1 MPELKG
7 DTEKAKTFSIAQ
19 EFDNSTVKNVY
30 IEILTQL
37 GVENPEETLQ
47 TIVDND
53 NVFEGNCIFNSKEY
67 NEHEYGMNEDS
78 LQILNISFY
87 KSYIKSV
94 EILKELRNDEY
105 SMLEE
110 LIVDSDKDFLDDA
123 LEMCDEVEKERL
135 MLYIK
140 DKNK

>member
-1 MPELKG
+1 MGDLMNLKKYDNKCVRII
-7 DTEKAKTFSIAQ
+7 DTD
-19 EFDNSTVKNVY
+19 DN
-30 IEILTQL
+30 I
-37 GVENPEETLQ
+37 
-47 TIVDND
+47 
-53 NVFEGNCIFNSKEY
+53 FEGNCIFNSREY

-87 KSYIKSV
+87 KSYIKSI

-105 SMLEE
+105 TMLEE

-135 MLYIK
+135 MLCIK

>member
-1 MPELKG
+1 MTLKKYDNKCVRII
-7 DTEKAKTFSIAQ
+7 DT
-19 EFDNSTVKNVY
+19 D
-30 IEILTQL
+30 
-37 GVENPEETLQ
+37 
-47 TIVDND
+47 D

>member
-1 MPELKG
+1 MTLKKYDNKCVRII
-7 DTEKAKTFSIAQ
+7 DT
-19 EFDNSTVKNVY
+19 D
-30 IEILTQL
+30 
-37 GVENPEETLQ
+37 
-47 TIVDND
+47 D
-53 NVFEGNCIFNSKEY
+53 NVFEGNCIFNSREY
-67 NEHEYGMNEDS
+67 NEYEYGMNEDS

-87 KSYIKSV
+87 KSYIKSI

-135 MLYIK
+135 MLCIK

>member
-1 MPELKG
+1 MTLKKYDNKCVRII
-7 DTEKAKTFSIAQ
+7 DT
-19 EFDNSTVKNVY
+19 D
-30 IEILTQL
+30 
-37 GVENPEETLQ
+37 
-47 TIVDND
+47 D

-67 NEHEYGMNEDS
+67 NEHEYGMNEYS

-87 KSYIKSV
+87 KSYIKSI

-135 MLYIK
+135 MLCIK

>member
-1 MPELKG
+1 MTLKKYDNKCVRII
-7 DTEKAKTFSIAQ
+7 DT
-19 EFDNSTVKNVY
+19 D
-30 IEILTQL
+30 
-37 GVENPEETLQ
+37 
-47 TIVDND
+47 D

-87 KSYIKSV
+87 KSYIKSI
-94 EILKELRNDEY
+94 EILKELRKDEY
-105 SMLEE
+105 TMLEE

-123 LEMCDEVEKERL
+123 LDLCNEIEKERL
-135 MLYIK
+135 MLCIK

>member
-1 MPELKG
+1 MTLKKYDNKCVRII
-7 DTEKAKTFSIAQ
+7 DT
-19 EFDNSTVKNVY
+19 D
-30 IEILTQL
+30 
-37 GVENPEETLQ
+37 
-47 TIVDND
+47 D

-87 KSYIKSV
+87 KSYIKSI
-94 EILKELRNDEY
+94 EILKELRKDEY

-135 MLYIK
+135 MLFIK
-140 DKNK
+140 DKNT

>member
-1 MPELKG
+1 MTLKKYDNKCVRII
-7 DTEKAKTFSIAQ
+7 DT
-19 EFDNSTVKNVY
+19 D
-30 IEILTQL
+30 
-37 GVENPEETLQ
+37 
-47 TIVDND
+47 D

-87 KSYIKSV
+87 KSYIKSI
-94 EILKELRNDEY
+94 EILKELRKDEY

-110 LIVDSDKDFLDDA
+110 LIIDSDKDFLDDA

-135 MLYIK
+135 MLCIK